1 MKKIHYNIVQIEDL
15 KVYFPVRREL
25 FGLTFGKQQFLK
37 AVDGVTLNIKPG
49 EIWGLVGESGSG
61 KTTLGKTL
69 TMLIKP
75 TSGNVFFEK
84 LNLNGLEKK
93 QIKKVRK
100 EIQMIFQ
107 DPFSSLNPS
116 KTVFA
121 ILGGVLKT
129 HGLDKKYD
137 KTERIE
143 ELLALV
149 GLSSY
154 FTGNYPHELS
164 GGQRQ
169 RVAIARA
176 LAVEPRFVV
185 ADETVS
191 SLDLSIQAQII
202 NLFVDLHE
210 KLQLTILYIT
220 HDLKVAKHISSHIAV
235 MYYGRIIEVAS
246 KDELFRNPLHPYTNV
261 LLKAIPKMDPE
272 NRKTYREQTIIK
284 PPSLIDAL
292 PGCRYI
298 KYCSESISRCREPQ
312 LLMDVNES
320 HKVACHRFV

>member
-1 MKKIHYNIVQIEDL
+1 MKQLHSNIVQIEDL
-15 KVYFPVRREL
+15 KVYFPVRRKL
-25 FGLTFGKQQFLK
+25 FGITFGEQQFVK
-37 AVDGVTLNIKPG
+37 AVDGVTLNIGPG
-49 EIWGLVGESGSG
+49 DILGLVGESGSG

-69 TMLIKP
+69 AMLIKP
-75 TSGNVFFEK
+75 TSGEIFFEK
-84 LNLNGLEKK
+84 WRLDGLEKRE
-93 QIKKVRK
+93 IKKVRK

-107 DPFSSLNPS
+107 DPFSSLNPR
-116 KTVFA
+116 KTVLA
-121 ILGGVLKT
+121 ILGDVLQT

-154 FTGNYPHELS
+154 LIGNYPHELS

-176 LAVEPRFVV
+176 IAVEPRFII

-202 NLFVDLHE
+202 NLFMDLHE

-220 HDLKVAKHISSHIAV
+220 HDLKVAKHISTYIAV
-235 MYYGRIIEVAS
+235 MYYGRIVEIAP
-246 KDELFRNPLHPYTNV
+246 KDELMRNPLHPYTNA
-261 LLKAIPKMDPE
+261 LLKAIPAMDPE
-272 NRKTYREQTIIK
+272 NRRSYREQPEIE
-284 PPSLIDAL
+284 PPSLIDAP

-298 KYCSESISRCREPQ
+298 KYCDKSRPRCHDPQ
-312 LLMDVNES
+312 TLVDVNES
-320 HKVACHRFV
+320 HRVACNRFI